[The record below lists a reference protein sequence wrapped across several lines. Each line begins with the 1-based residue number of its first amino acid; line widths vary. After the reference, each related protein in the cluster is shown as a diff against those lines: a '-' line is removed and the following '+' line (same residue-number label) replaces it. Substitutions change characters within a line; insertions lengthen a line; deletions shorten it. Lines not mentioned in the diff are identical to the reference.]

1 MKKKIGRFPTTGR
14 IGRIV
19 KVLDRAAGRS
29 AVEKVMKGVDRF
41 MDFSRPVDKADWMR
55 HMIVRME
62 KTIGPGP
69 TARVMRDCGRM
80 CCGVTSRKR
89 AAQIRKRSLDLK
101 DIIGELNRIHL
112 GGGRLKVVDEHSI
125 KGGYNRCYC
134 GLVSK
139 TGDKFP
145 DLSYC
150 ACSTGWY
157 QQLFE
162 TLLGRPVKVE
172 IAQSII
178 CGAKT
183 CEFVIRIQ

>member
-1 MKKKIGRFPTTGR
+1 VKKKIGRFPTTGR

-19 KVLDRAAGRS
+19 KVLDRVSGRT

-41 MDFSRPVDKADWMR
+41 TGLSRPEEKADWMR

-62 KTIGPGP
+62 KTIGLGP

-89 AAQIRKRSLDLK
+89 ANAVKKRSPALEGM
-101 DIIGELNRIHL
+101 IAELNRMRV
-112 GGGRLKVVDEHSI
+112 GGGRLKIVDEHTI
-125 KGGYNRCYC
+125 KGGYDRCYC
-134 GLVSK
+134 GLVGK
-139 TGDKFP
+139 TVDKFP
-145 DLSYC
+145 DLNYC

-162 TLLGRPVKVE
+162 TLLGHPVKVE